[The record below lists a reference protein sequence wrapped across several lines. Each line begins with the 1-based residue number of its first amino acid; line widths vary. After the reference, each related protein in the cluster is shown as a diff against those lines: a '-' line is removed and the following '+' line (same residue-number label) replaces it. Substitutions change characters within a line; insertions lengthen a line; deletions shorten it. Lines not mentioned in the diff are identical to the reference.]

1 MKIEFVVIRARRID
15 CVYVYW
21 EQMTFPADVAKKP
34 KIKIRK
40 RDAIISAE
48 CFCMQGLRREM
59 LLEYGLIECTDRWNV
74 DTEVS
79 IDLGEEI
86 ERLVRFHG
94 ASLLV
99 VASDRTRTACLAFL
113 QTV

>member
-40 RDAIISAE
+40 RDAIASAE
-48 CFCMQGLRREM
+48 FFYMQGLRRKM
-59 LLEYGLIECTDRWNV
+59 VLEYGLIECTGEWNV

-79 IDLGEEI
+79 IDWGVEI
-86 ERLVRFHG
+86 ERLVGFR
-94 ASLLV
+94 AESLLV
-99 VASDRTRTACLAFL
+99 AASEIELER
-113 QTV
+113 